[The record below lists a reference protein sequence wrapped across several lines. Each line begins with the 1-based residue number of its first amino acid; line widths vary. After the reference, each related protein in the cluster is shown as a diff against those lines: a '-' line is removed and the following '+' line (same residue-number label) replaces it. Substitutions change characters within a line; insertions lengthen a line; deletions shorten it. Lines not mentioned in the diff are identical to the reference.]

1 MELNCVIRGHHIYKE
16 IWNPFIGEE
25 LQCKMEH
32 GNIHDIYAVAV
43 TREDIVVGHLP
54 RHISTPCHL
63 FLRKGG
69 SILCTVTG
77 VRQFSA
83 DLVQGGLEIPC
94 RLVFQGSSQDVDKM
108 KNVLQDAPKEQLKQP
123 EIDQEEQTPVQKQLE
138 PADQQNTRKRCVL
151 EQPNVQQNTEK
162 KPSNEEQQRQDKNVI
177 EQPHKKPRK
186 ESRHHEQQIVKQA
199 EPTEPHSLGCENVII
214 IDNIADIDDTD
225 IWLKMCKVTL
235 FIADRKQLTTVGSPL
250 NDKHINLAQMLLKHQ
265 FPKLHGFSS
274 TLLQYKKSLEKIT
287 VGIQIIHINYHW
299 LTAAK
304 ISPDEPLKVYDS
316 VNFSLTAEI

>member
-1 MELNCVIRGHHIYKE
+1 M
-16 IWNPFIGEE
+16 
-25 LQCKMEH
+25 
-32 GNIHDIYAVAV
+32 
-43 TREDIVVGHLP
+43 
-54 RHISTPCHL
+54 
-63 FLRKGG
+63 
-69 SILCTVTG
+69 
-77 VRQFSA
+77 
-83 DLVQGGLEIPC
+83 
-94 RLVFQGSSQDVDKM
+94 
-108 KNVLQDAPKEQLKQP
+108 
-123 EIDQEEQTPVQKQLE
+123 
-138 PADQQNTRKRCVL
+138 
-151 EQPNVQQNTEK
+151 
-162 KPSNEEQQRQDKNVI
+162 I

-274 TLLQYKKSLEKIT
+274 TLLQYKKLLKKIT

-316 VNFSLTAEI
+316 INFSLTAEMKSILMNIFEFSSIGMVTMQK